1 MLGTAIGAL
10 AGILGTVVSQVY
22 TLRRDQAKWKHEE
35 IVEARTWFRGRVD
48 LVTENCLHHLGSL
61 LAYRTY
67 IESKNLSSLDD
78 ELKKE
83 AIGCFAWAQ
92 KWLSVMLVYWATR
105 KHKATYQWT
114 KDERNFESL
123 VAEFVKQSKPD
134 FELASRLRDVVIR
147 FATREIDDE
156 GPHFTL
162 EFVCQRKA
170 GQSEP
175 FDQSLPG
182 RQHQK

>member
-1 MLGTAIGAL
+1 MDTVTASLLGTAIGAL

-105 KHKATYQWT
+105 KGEAIYWT
-114 KDERNFESL
+114 EDETNFESL
-123 VAEFVKQSKPD
+123 VAEFVEQSKPD
-134 FELASRLRDVVIR
+134 FELASRLRGVVIR
-147 FATREIDDE
+147 FATREIDED
-156 GPHFTL
+156 HFSPVGIKTTN
-162 EFVCQRKA
+162 
-170 GQSEP
+170 
-175 FDQSLPG
+175 
-182 RQHQK
+182 